1 METQDKASIPLH
13 RPGSRESFFFFLSG
27 IISSVPF
34 TLLTEQFADGL
45 VTTLQLTEFYG
56 IFFSAVLVAPFLE
69 EFAKAF
75 PLFYRHGETQRS
87 IFGLGFLIGL
97 GFGIFEFVTYVFLLG
112 TPVIIRLPGLL
123 FHAASTSIIAYG
135 IATKRTVTFYLIA
148 VGLHF
153 SNNFAALL
161 HFTIDSSAPLG
172 PWSIVSLFASIVTYV
187 LSWRLYLK
195 TSDKIVQ

>member
-1 METQDKASIPLH
+1 MEKEGKVSIPLH
-13 RPGSRESFFFFLSG
+13 RPSLRESFFFFLSG
-27 IISSVPF
+27 LISSVPF

-45 VTTLQLTEFYG
+45 VGTLQLQLFYG
-56 IFFSAVLVAPFLE
+56 LFVSAVLVAPFLE

-75 PLFYRHGETQRS
+75 PLLYRHGETERS
-87 IFGLGFLIGL
+87 VFGLGFLVGL

-112 TPVIIRLPGLL
+112 APVLLRLPGIL

-135 IATKRTVTFYLIA
+135 IATRRTVMFYLVA

-153 SNNFAALL
+153 LNNFAALL
-161 HFTIDSSAPLG
+161 HFSMDNSALLG
-172 PWSIVSLFASIVTYV
+172 PWSLVSLFASVATYV

-195 TSDKIVQ
+195 TSDRIVQ

>member
-1 METQDKASIPLH
+1 MERENKVLIPLH
-13 RPGSRESFFFFLSG
+13 RPGLRESFFFFLSG

-45 VTTLQLTEFYG
+45 VVTLQLQLFYA
-56 IFFSAVLVAPFLE
+56 ILISAVLVAPFLE

-75 PLFYRHGETQRS
+75 PLFYRHGETERS
-87 IFGLGFLIGL
+87 VFGLGFLVGL

-112 TPVIIRLPGLL
+112 APVLLRLPGVL
-123 FHAASTSIIAYG
+123 FHAASTSIMAYG
-135 IATKRTVTFYLIA
+135 VATKRTVTFYLIA

-161 HFTIDSSAPLG
+161 HFTMDNSALLG
-172 PWSIVSLFASIVTYV
+172 PWSAVSLFASVATYV
-187 LSWRLYLK
+187 LSWHLYLK
-195 TSDKIVQ
+195 TSDRIVQ

>member
-1 METQDKASIPLH
+1 MERENKVSIPLH
-13 RPGSRESFFFFLSG
+13 RPGLRESFFFFLSG

-45 VTTLQLTEFYG
+45 VVTLQLQLFYA
-56 IFFSAVLVAPFLE
+56 ILISAVLVAPFLE

-75 PLFYRHGETQRS
+75 PLFYRHGETERS
-87 IFGLGFLIGL
+87 VFGLGFLVGL

-112 TPVIIRLPGLL
+112 APVLLRLPGVL
-123 FHAASTSIIAYG
+123 FHAASTSIMAYG
-135 IATKRTVTFYLIA
+135 VATKRTVTFYLIA

-161 HFTIDSSAPLG
+161 HFTMDNSALLG
-172 PWSIVSLFASIVTYV
+172 PWSAVSLFASVATYV
-187 LSWRLYLK
+187 LSWHLYLK
-195 TSDKIVQ
+195 TSDRIVQ